1 LAKKAAIAKKKTF
14 ENQII
19 KNMNNKSIVKCEG
32 VQNIGSVILVPRVLV
47 FYLKIINMYVLNLA
61 QKDNNHMEINLRM
74 NLKKINNK
82 FTVKRGRVN
91 AF

>member
-1 LAKKAAIAKKKTF
+1 
-14 ENQII
+14 
-19 KNMNNKSIVKCEG
+19 VKCEG
-32 VQNIGSVILVPRVLV
+32 VKNIGSIILVPRVLV

>member
-1 LAKKAAIAKKKTF
+1 
-14 ENQII
+14 
-19 KNMNNKSIVKCEG
+19 MNSKSIVKCEG
-32 VQNIGSVILVPRVLV
+32 VQNIGSIILVPRVLV

-82 FTVKRGRVN
+82 FTVKRGKVN

>member
-1 LAKKAAIAKKKTF
+1 
-14 ENQII
+14 
-19 KNMNNKSIVKCEG
+19 
-32 VQNIGSVILVPRVLV
+32 
-47 FYLKIINMYVLNLA
+47 MYVLNLA

-74 NLKKINNK
+74 NFKKINNK

>member
-1 LAKKAAIAKKKTF
+1 
-14 ENQII
+14 
-19 KNMNNKSIVKCEG
+19 MNSKSIVKREG
-32 VQNIGSVILVPRVLV
+32 VQNIGSIILVPRVLV